1 MSRRAQGFT
10 LVELLAAAALFSVLG
25 VLLFQMV
32 RSAMDVWGTGER
44 NRELTDRANAAFE
57 LLATDLRDGWA
68 GAPGGGVP
76 AGLLCTWRPEDDD
89 RDGEPER
96 RRPLLRFTRLCHE
109 QATLEWL
116 ARAGDVAGAPD
127 AVASLL
133 PQDPA
138 RLRPTGG
145 LAESLYTLAERKGL
159 PLPALMRVVRA
170 PAGSERSLR
179 DAALPAQRDRLLADA
194 AVVADDVLWFG
205 VEFWGPGTTD
215 WSAGG
220 GAFPAW
226 DSTRGLLP
234 PGDPDFP
241 FGAGPASHSEPSDD
255 VWPRRVR
262 LTLVLDR
269 AQGATTASSL
279 SEAVGPDARRLR
291 LASADL
297 LRDEEPPDHLL
308 VEDEWVAVLSVEG
321 RDLTVGRGA
330 RGTRPA
336 THGEGARVRAG
347 RTFRR
352 VLEVPA
358 GRELLLA
365 EEAP

>member
-1 MSRRAQGFT
+1 MRRTQGFT
-10 LVELLAAAALFSVLG
+10 LLELLAAAALFSVLG

-44 NRELTDRANAAFE
+44 NRELHDRAAAAFE

-68 GAPGGGVP
+68 GAPGGGV
-76 AGLLCTWRPEDDD
+76 AGGLLCTWRAEDDD
-89 RDGEPER
+89 LDGEPER

-109 QATLEWL
+109 QSTLEWL
-116 ARAGDVAGAPD
+116 ARAGDVAGGQD
-127 AVASLL
+127 TVASLQ
-133 PQDPA
+133 PRDPTG
-138 RLRPTGG
+138 LRPTGG
-145 LAESLYTLAERKGL
+145 LAESLYTLAERPGL
-159 PLPALMRVVRA
+159 PLPALLRVVRA
-170 PAGSERSLR
+170 PAGSERSLL
-179 DAALPAQRDRLLADA
+179 DADLPEQRDRMLADA

-205 VEFWGPGTTD
+205 VDFWGPGT
-215 WSAGG
+215 SAWTAEG
-220 GAFPAW
+220 GAFTAW

-241 FGAGPASHSEPSDD
+241 FGAGPASHADASDD
-255 VWPRRVR
+255 VWPRLVR

-269 AQGATTASSL
+269 AQGATTAGSL
-279 SEAVGPDARRLR
+279 SEPVGPDALRLR

-308 VEDEWVAVLSVEG
+308 VEGEWVAVVSVDG
-321 RDLTVGRGA
+321 RDVQVRRGA
-330 RGTRPA
+330 RGTLPA

-358 GRELLLA
+358 GRELLLDGGDS
-365 EEAP
+365 